1 MLTCG
6 DEVPCPSR
14 VPVTTRMEYY
24 MPEIESQSNDE
35 SKESKQLPVDLPEET
50 ESALKPLL
58 WLLVPFVLLMLYG
71 GLT

>member
-1 MLTCG
+1 
-6 DEVPCPSR
+6 
-14 VPVTTRMEYY
+14 MEYY